1 MKPFC
6 SAKQGIAAVEAF
18 RAILASPVRPNAIAK
33 VRVRV
38 PRAYAGMIAT
48 PAEPGARQSTLVSVA
63 HQIAL
68 AALQPERLY
77 DVDRSVAKPDKDI
90 AQFAA
95 KVEVIADA
103 ELDAFYPRHWP
114 AEVEVEAGA
123 KVFRRRMVEASG
135 DPERPLDRAGIEEKA
150 RSVLDPLLGSA
161 ATAKW
166 LALCHGALASS
177 AGCKRLASALTGAN
191 GE

>member
-103 ELDAFYPRHWP
+103 ELDAFYPAALARGKWRSKP
-114 AEVEVEAGA
+114 AQKFSGA
-123 KVFRRRMVEASG
+123 AWSKLRAILSVRSIAPASRRRRAARSILCSDQRQPPNGSLCAMVRWRAAPDASG
-135 DPERPLDRAGIEEKA
+135 WRQP
-150 RSVLDPLLGSA
+150 
-161 ATAKW
+161 
-166 LALCHGALASS
+166 
-177 AGCKRLASALTGAN
+177 
-191 GE
+191 